1 MCFHVKS
8 LTNYFYVKTKI
19 SPDFQVCVSVPLIS
33 TEICKYAH
41 ARFATISICSLLQCL
56 IEKKNMKF
64 VVIYGKD
71 EVLRYDTGKHQKQS
85 PIGVL

>member
-1 MCFHVKS
+1 M
-8 LTNYFYVKTKI
+8 KTKKL
-19 SPDFQVCVSVPLIS
+19 PDV
-33 TEICKYAH
+33 
-41 ARFATISICSLLQCL
+41 RFATISICSLLQYL

-85 PIGVL
+85 PRGVL

>member
-1 MCFHVKS
+1 
-8 LTNYFYVKTKI
+8 
-19 SPDFQVCVSVPLIS
+19 
-33 TEICKYAH
+33 
-41 ARFATISICSLLQCL
+41 
-56 IEKKNMKF
+56 MKF